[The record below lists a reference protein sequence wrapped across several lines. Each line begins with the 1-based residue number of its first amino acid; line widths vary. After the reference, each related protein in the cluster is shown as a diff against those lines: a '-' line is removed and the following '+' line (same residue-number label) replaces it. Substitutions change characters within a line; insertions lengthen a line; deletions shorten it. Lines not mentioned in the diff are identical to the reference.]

1 MRERSCWKIRF
12 GMRQEKRQDRTGWPA
27 WGGLPRGKLGGAT
40 GEGWDRRQERGEE
53 VLTTYLLGVAG
64 RISSRTQ
71 EANLLAAGMWPVV
84 EGLNRG

>member
-1 MRERSCWKIRF
+1 MRARSCWKIRF

-27 WGGLPRGKLGGAT
+27 WGLPRGKLGGAT
-40 GEGWDRRQERGEE
+40 GEGWDRRHERGEE
-53 VLTTYLLGVAG
+53 VLTMYLLGVAG